1 MQVASYAPIRVGK
14 CLKVMARELKCLWE
28 IKDGRQFF
36 LGELAAVLELHRIV
50 QYCLIIIENFTFS
63 IASYFV

>member
-1 MQVASYAPIRVGK
+1 
-14 CLKVMARELKCLWE
+14 MAHGLKCLWE
-28 IKDGRQFF
+28 IKDDRQFF

-50 QYCLIIIENFTFS
+50 QYCLIITENFTFS